1 MHGRQGLIGSERMRR
16 FTGFGRGGLI
26 FVALALVF
34 SLGSGCATY
43 SDRMKSAQEQ
53 VTSGNY
59 QLAVDDLNK
68 FMGTQKGE
76 LPGKFN
82 SDTALAVLDRATLE
96 QALAQYKQSARDF
109 GAADQELQLLDIAND
124 TAGTIGKYFFSDS
137 STKYKASPVEK
148 LSLNGFN
155 MMNYLALNEMTGA
168 SVEARR
174 FTVMRNYLN
183 EFEPGHPHAAFGS
196 YLAGFAFS
204 QQGDYGRA
212 MRYYDE
218 ALEAGS
224 LESLREPVSRLSKLT
239 SYRGKFVG
247 PFLAKG
253 EAPPIAAD
261 RTSSLLVAVNI
272 GRVPYKVPERM
283 PIGAAIGIAG
293 TFISGNPAVLGY
305 SAFKV
310 VVYPD
315 LVQPPS
321 LYNQVSMKIDGQNA
335 NLDLTTNIGA
345 EIKNEY
351 EDLKPKIIAAALSRM
366 IVRAAA
372 AEGVR
377 QAGNQE
383 NPALGWVLALAT
395 EASMVAMDKPDTR
408 SWMFLPDRVYLYQ
421 TQLTPGRHTVEI
433 QLGRSGGTT
442 LRHNVDLKPNGYSAV
457 IVTAPR

>member
-1 MHGRQGLIGSERMRR
+1 MHGATGLERTDLNANHSHWLQ
-16 FTGFGRGGLI
+16 FCLLVAVI
-26 FVALALVF
+26 FYF
-34 SLGSGCATY
+34 GSGCATY
-43 SDRMKSAQEQ
+43 SDRMKAAQEQ
-53 VTSGNY
+53 VKVGNY
-59 QLAVDDLNK
+59 QVAVDDLNK
-68 FMGTQKGE
+68 FMGTEPGE
-76 LPGKFN
+76 LPKKFD
-82 SDTALAVLDRATLE
+82 SDTALAVLERATLE
-96 QALAQYKQSARDF
+96 QALSEFKPSARDF

-155 MMNYLALNEMTGA
+155 MMNYLALGQMTGA

-183 EFEPGHPHAAFGS
+183 EFDPGHPHAAFGS
-196 YLAGFAFS
+196 YLAGFTFA
-204 QQGDYGRA
+204 QQGDYSRA

-218 ALEAGS
+218 ALDAGS
-224 LESLREPVSRLSKLT
+224 LESLREPVSRLSTLT
-239 SYRGKFVG
+239 SYRGKHIQK
-247 PFLAKG
+247 FLDGGK
-253 EAPPIAAD
+253 APKPAAD

-293 TFISGNPAVLGY
+293 SFISGNPAVLGY

-310 VVYPD
+310 VVYPE

-321 LYNQVSMKIDGQNA
+321 IYNKVEMTIDGQNA
-335 NLDLTTNIGA
+335 RLDLTTNLGV

-351 EDLKPKIIAAALSRM
+351 EKLKPKIIGAALSRM

-372 AEGVR
+372 AEGAR

-408 SWMFLPDRVYLYQ
+408 SWMFLPNRVYLYQ
-421 TQLTPGRHTVEI
+421 TRLKPGTHDVEI
-433 QLGRSGGTT
+433 KLGQSDGST
-442 LRHNVDLKPNGYSAV
+442 LRHSVDIAPNGYAAI